1 MSKEKCQ
8 LYLISP
14 SKIEA
19 RDFCKELIPT
29 LRVGNIACVQLRL
42 KNSPEGLT
50 RKTIEAILPITKDY
64 GVPLILNDDPIMA
77 LETGCDGVHIGQ
89 EDTDYISARNII
101 GRDAIVGVTCLDSID
116 LAMRAADRGADYI
129 AFGAFFPSRTKSSLG
144 KPTIDTI
151 KNVKNNLVT
160 YFIDTAGVSTTW
172 AHSGY
177 GNLNISATYIPDSL
191 AAFVDDSFSSL
202 DQILDINFKRVYNI
216 EDKSKKQILKR

>member
-1 MSKEKCQ
+1 MSTEKCQ

-19 RDFCKELIPT
+19 RDFCEELIPT

-116 LAMRAADRGADYI
+116 CL
-129 AFGAFFPSRTKSSLG
+129 L
-144 KPTIDTI
+144 
-151 KNVKNNLVT
+151 
-160 YFIDTAGVSTTW
+160 
-172 AHSGY
+172 
-177 GNLNISATYIPDSL
+177 
-191 AAFVDDSFSSL
+191 
-202 DQILDINFKRVYNI
+202 
-216 EDKSKKQILKR
+216 